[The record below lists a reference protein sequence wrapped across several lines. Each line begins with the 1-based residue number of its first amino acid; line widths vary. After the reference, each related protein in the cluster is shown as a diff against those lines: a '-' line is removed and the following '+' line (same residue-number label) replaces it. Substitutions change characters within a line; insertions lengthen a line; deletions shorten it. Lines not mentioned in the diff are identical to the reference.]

1 MCGKDNA
8 PLANPKSFFVKAQF
22 LNRHTGASG
31 FQVEIDPEVSSG
43 RSQVTDAVL
52 VAVFAAVAFVHLV
65 ERLGLVR
72 GEKTAH
78 HISGFGFRIYL
89 FLVLNRDFHVVGKK
103 PVQRISV
110 ARAEGL
116 VDGLDAGCLSTGKGD
131 G

>member
-1 MCGKDNA
+1 MCRKDSA
-8 PLANPKSFFVKAQF
+8 AFANPKSFFVESQF
-22 LNRHTGASG
+22 LNRHARAGG
-31 FQVEIDPEVSSG
+31 FQVEVYPEVAGG
-43 RSQVTDAVL
+43 RTQVADAVL
-52 VAVFAAVAFVHLV
+52 VAVLAAVALVHLV
-65 ERLGLVR
+65 ERLGLVG

-78 HISGFGFRIYL
+78 HVGGFGFRIHL
-89 FLVLNRDFHVVGKK
+89 LLVLNRDFHVVGKK